1 MTGGRLAH
9 SALKEKPTRRCSCI
23 DPTRSLR
30 RCSSSDSLLAG
41 RATNRGIHALS
52 APCSLLFLPAVYL
65 SGYFQKISYKG
76 SSKGASNSSTRL
88 IHHLD
93 HIFLCLSFLDS
104 SLPAAVRTH
113 FFVGCELCSQRLHSS
128 QSTAW
133 ASRRGRRA
141 VLKSY

>member
-1 MTGGRLAH
+1 VTLSWQEEHG
-9 SALKEKPTRRCSCI
+9 
-23 DPTRSLR
+23 
-30 RCSSSDSLLAG
+30 
-41 RATNRGIHALS
+41 GIHALS

-104 SLPAAVRTH
+104 SLPTAVRTH

-128 QSTAW
+128 QPTEW
-133 ASRRGRRA
+133 ASRHWRRA

>member
-1 MTGGRLAH
+1 MTGGRSAR

-104 SLPAAVRTH
+104 SLPAAARNQPH
-113 FFVGCELCSQRLHSS
+113 GRAAVGGKQ
-128 QSTAW
+128 
-133 ASRRGRRA
+133 SRRVTNR
-141 VLKSY
+141 KSCI